1 MMTLRKMTEDEF
13 RAFKKSSVADYA
25 VDLMKGRNISPEQA
39 LIEAEE
45 EFDADLPDGLD
56 TEYSFMM
63 NIEDGNEKRVG
74 WIYFK
79 YYTREDDDQ
88 YYVFLEDLLI
98 FESERRRGFASAAI
112 YEMNTQA
119 RQDGCSSS
127 VLFVWDHNP
136 EGMSLY
142 EKCGYKPYNRE
153 EGGTYM
159 VKEL

>member
-1 MMTLRKMTEDEF
+1 MSFVLS
-13 RAFKKSSVADYA
+13 KKSSVADYA

-39 LIEAEE
+39 RVEAEE
-45 EFDADLPDGLD
+45 EFDADLPDGPD

-63 NIEDGNEKRVG
+63 NIEDENEKRVG

-79 YYTREDDDQ
+79 YYAREDDDQ

-98 FESERRRGFASAAI
+98 FETERRKGFASAVI
-112 YEMNTQA
+112 NEMNVLA
-119 RQDGCSSS
+119 KQDGCASS

-136 EGMSLY
+136 GGMSLY
-142 EKCGYKPYNRE
+142 EKCGYQPYNRE
-153 EGGTYM
+153 EGGLYM

>member
-1 MMTLRKMTEDEF
+1 MITLRKMTEDEF
-13 RAFKKSSVADYA
+13 RAFKKFSVADYA
-25 VDLMKGRNISPEQA
+25 SDLMKGRDMNPEQA
-39 LIEAEE
+39 LMEAEK

-63 NIEDGNEKRVG
+63 NIEDENENRVG

-79 YYTREDDDQ
+79 YYAREDDDQ
-88 YYVFLEDLLI
+88 CYVFLEDLLI
-98 FESERRRGFASAAI
+98 FESERRKGFASAAI
-112 YEMNTQA
+112 HEMNILA
-119 RQDGCSSS
+119 KQDGCSSS

-142 EKCGYKPYNRE
+142 EKCGYAPYYRA

>member
-1 MMTLRKMTEDEF
+1 MITLRKMTEDEF

-39 LIEAEE
+39 LMEAEE
-45 EFDADLPDGLD
+45 EFDADLPDGPD
-56 TEYSFMM
+56 TEYSFVM
-63 NIEDGNEKRVG
+63 NVEAENEHRVG
-74 WIYFK
+74 WVYFK
-79 YYTREDDDQ
+79 YYAREDGDQ

-98 FESERRRGFASAAI
+98 FESERRKGFASAAI
-112 YEMNTQA
+112 HEMNMLA
-119 RQDGCSSS
+119 KQDGCSSS

-142 EKCGYKPYNRE
+142 EKCGYAPYNRA

>member
-1 MMTLRKMTEDEF
+1 MMNVEDE
-13 RAFKKSSVADYA
+13 
-25 VDLMKGRNISPEQA
+25 
-39 LIEAEE
+39 
-45 EFDADLPDGLD
+45 
-56 TEYSFMM
+56 
-63 NIEDGNEKRVG
+63 NENRVG

-79 YYTREDDDQ
+79 YYAREDDDQ

-98 FESERRRGFASAAI
+98 FESERRKGFASAAI
-112 YEMNTQA
+112 HEMNTLA

-142 EKCGYKPYNRE
+142 EKCGYKPYNRV